1 MNSYEINNDTL
12 AILPLNEYKSKVIEK
27 TKTFVVDLLWKFIS
41 GEIFRNKKFNRNITQ
56 STNYN
61 RRK

>member
-27 TKTFVVDLLWKFIS
+27 TKHS
-41 GEIFRNKKFNRNITQ
+41 
-56 STNYN
+56 
-61 RRK
+61 

>member
-27 TKTFVVDLLWKFIS
+27 TKTFVVDLTPMKIIENSCAYFGSSYQGRFLGTK
-41 GEIFRNKKFNRNITQ
+41 N
-56 STNYN
+56 
-61 RRK
+61 